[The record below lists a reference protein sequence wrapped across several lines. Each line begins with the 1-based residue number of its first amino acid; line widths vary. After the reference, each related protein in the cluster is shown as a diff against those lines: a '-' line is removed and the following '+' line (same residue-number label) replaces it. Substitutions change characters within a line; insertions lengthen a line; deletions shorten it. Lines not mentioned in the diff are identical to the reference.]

1 MLLFRAPLL
10 LILFFSSCY
19 FSEEREVES
28 RPKKTVLPPLEQ
40 LALSLSEKGFLGNR
54 QRMIVLTFTS
64 TDGSKNIYGN
74 ILSEKLTTELVKK
87 DRFMILDRMVN
98 EKALKDKSLSL
109 ESSPDLATL
118 RKIGDVLNV
127 DVLVTGIISP
137 YQDGVFINTRLI
149 EIKTGLILK
158 AEEVYVLID
167 G

>member
-1 MLLFRAPLL
+1 MLLFRFQLFILL
-10 LILFFSSCY
+10 LLFSC
-19 FSEEREVES
+19 FVGDEKDS
-28 RPKKTVLPPLEQ
+28 RPQKIILPPLEK
-40 LALSLSEKGFLGNR
+40 LATSLSEKGFLGNK
-54 QRMIVLTFTS
+54 QRLIVLTFTE
-64 TDGSKNIYGN
+64 TDGTKNIYGN

-98 EKALKDKSLSL
+98 ERSLKEKGLSL

-118 RKIGDVLNV
+118 RKIGEALNV

-137 YQDGVFINTRLI
+137 YQDGVFVNTRLI
-149 EIKTGLILK
+149 EIKSGLILK

>member
-1 MLLFRAPLL
+1 MLLFKTPLL
-10 LILFFSSCY
+10 LCLFLFSC
-19 FSEEREVES
+19 FIGDEKES
-28 RPKKTVLPPLEQ
+28 RPQKTILPPLEK
-40 LALSLSEKGFLGNR
+40 LALSLSEKGFLVNK
-54 QRMIVLTFTS
+54 QRLIVLTFTA
-64 TDGSKNIYGN
+64 TDGSKNLYGN

-98 EKALKDKSLSL
+98 ERSLKEKGLSL

-118 RKIGDVLNV
+118 RKIGEVLNV

-137 YQDGVFINTRLI
+137 YQDGVFVNTRLI
-149 EIKTGLILK
+149 EIKSGLILK